1 MASNVLKVLFGPV
14 VSQLFILEVILFYI
28 EVTLKLAEL
37 PVVFSKTVSTENTD
51 TLIFLTSYNCTFI
64 FSAQWEQWKN
74 SKCQPNFWNVCVF
87 FFQH

>member
-51 TLIFLTSYNCTFI
+51 TLIFVSFL
-64 FSAQWEQWKN
+64 
-74 SKCQPNFWNVCVF
+74 
-87 FFQH
+87 